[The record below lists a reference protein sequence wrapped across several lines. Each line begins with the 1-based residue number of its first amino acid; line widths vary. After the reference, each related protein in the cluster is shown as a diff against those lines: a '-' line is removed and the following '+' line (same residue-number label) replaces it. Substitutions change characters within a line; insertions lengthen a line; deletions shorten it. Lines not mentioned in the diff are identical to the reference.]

1 MTAPPVLRYTLPV
14 PSSRARTVTTTRSMA
29 QSITAP
35 YTTLSVP
42 ELVNPA
48 RDGDAAS
55 AWERRLWYTFR
66 GVPGVAG

>member
-1 MTAPPVLRYTLPV
+1 
-14 PSSRARTVTTTRSMA
+14 MA